1 MYAST
6 SSGEYTPSAYLPDFA
21 VALPCWL
28 ALYGDMGWNMILQII
43 FADIVVKYLIAA
55 LPAVRGRGHE
65 DRLIRIPVK

>member
-1 MYAST
+1 
-6 SSGEYTPSAYLPDFA
+6 
-21 VALPCWL
+21 
-28 ALYGDMGWNMILQII
+28 MGWNMILQII